1 MNALRRLLWGLGNRN
16 VLFIAA
22 IVLGITAGEWAQYT
36 KAWTL
41 PALAVALA
49 LSSTQ
54 VEASAF
60 RPWRKLVHPTRVSV
74 FLNFVLQAATMLL
87 FARVLVPERE
97 LWPGFVMAAAVPP
110 AVGVVSFTDV
120 AGGDVT
126 FSLLGMVGAY
136 LSSLVITPA
145 MVLLLAGESSVHPL
159 DLVRILVQLV
169 LVPLLA
175 SRLLLASPLKQPI
188 ARWRGTISN
197 WVFALVLFTSTG
209 LNRQVFLREPRLVL
223 LISLV
228 TVLRTFGLAIIIDQ
242 VLKHR
247 HADRATRISYVLMGT
262 LKNSSFAAATALAL
276 FGERTAIPSGVAAA
290 VAVLYLLWLSL
301 RWGSPNEV

>member
-1 MNALRRLLWGLGNRN
+1 MNLLRRLLSALGNRN
-16 VLFIAA
+16 VLFVAS
-22 IVLGITAGEWAQYT
+22 IVLGIAAGEWARYT

-60 RPWRKLVHPTRVSV
+60 RPWRKLVHPTGVSV
-74 FLNFVLQAATMLL
+74 FLSFVLQAGTILV
-87 FARVLVPERE
+87 FARLLVPEPG
-97 LWPGFVMAAAVPP
+97 LWPGFVMVAAVPP

-136 LSSLVITPA
+136 LSSLVITPV

-159 DLVRILVQLV
+159 DLARILVQLI
-169 LVPLLA
+169 LMPLLV
-175 SRLLLASPLKQPI
+175 SRFLLASPLKEPI
-188 ARWRGTISN
+188 ARWRGKIAN
-197 WVFALVLFTSTG
+197 WAFALVLFTSTG
-209 LNRQVFLREPRLVL
+209 LNRQVFLGEPRLVM

-228 TVLRTFGLAIIIDQ
+228 TMLRTFGLAIVIDV
-242 VLKHR
+242 VLKR
-247 HADRATRISYVLMGT
+247 WRADRQTRISYVLMGT
-262 LKNSSFAAATALAL
+262 LKNSGFAAATALAL

-290 VAVLYLLWLSL
+290 VAVLYLLWQSL
-301 RWGSPNEV
+301 RWGSSDEI

>member
-1 MNALRRLLWGLGNRN
+1 MNLLRRLPSALDNRN
-16 VLFIAA
+16 ILFISS
-22 IVLGITAGEWAQYT
+22 IVLGIAVGEWARYT
-36 KAWTL
+36 KAWML

-54 VEASAF
+54 VEADAF
-60 RPWRKLVHPTRVSV
+60 RPWRKLIRPTWMSV
-74 FLNFVLQAATMLL
+74 LLNFVLQGATILIL
-87 FARVLVPERE
+87 GRVLVPERE

-136 LSSLVITPA
+136 LSSLLITPA

-188 ARWRGTISN
+188 ARWRGTIAN

-209 LNRQVFLREPRLVL
+209 LNRQVFLGEPRLVM

-228 TVLRTFGLAIIIDQ
+228 TLLRTFGLAITIDQ
-242 VLKHR
+242 VLKHW
-247 HADRATRISYVLMGT
+247 HTNRATRISYVLMGT
-262 LKNSSFAAATALAL
+262 MKNSSFAAATALAL
-276 FGERTAIPSGVAAA
+276 FGERTAIPSGVSAA

-301 RWGSPNEV
+301 RWGSPDEV